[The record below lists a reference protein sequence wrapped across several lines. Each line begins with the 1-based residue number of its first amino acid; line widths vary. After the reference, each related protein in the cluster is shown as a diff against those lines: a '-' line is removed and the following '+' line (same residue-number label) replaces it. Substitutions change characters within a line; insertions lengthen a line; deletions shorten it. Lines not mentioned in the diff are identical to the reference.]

1 MLPSEIE
8 PFAQAHQDDLKNI
21 REQIAAVLSGQEGI
35 LTQGNLTIMMSK
47 LQSTERALERFK
59 VCMTDE
65 VKQKESYRT
74 KALDCRLHHK

>member
-1 MLPSEIE
+1 MLPPEIE

-35 LTQGNLTIMMSK
+35 LTQGNLTIWMSK

-59 VCMTDE
+59 VCMLDE
-65 VKQKESYRT
+65 VKQKERYSR